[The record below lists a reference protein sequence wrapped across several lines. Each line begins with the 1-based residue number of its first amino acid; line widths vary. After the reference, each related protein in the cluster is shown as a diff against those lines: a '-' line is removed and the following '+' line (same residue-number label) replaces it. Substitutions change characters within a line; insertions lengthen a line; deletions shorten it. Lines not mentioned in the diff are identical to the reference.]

1 MPARL
6 EWIMVA
12 SLVAAT
18 PALANPPTAGRQ
30 QATARAALLHSGCT
44 SIVDLQRN
52 QDGSWTGQ
60 CTKGGS
66 IVPVNVGKNGAV
78 SSPVAPPW

>member
-6 EWIMVA
+6 AWTLVA

-18 PALANPPTAGRQ
+18 PALASPPAAARQ
-30 QATARAALLHSGCT
+30 QAGARAALLHSGCT
-44 SIVDLQRN
+44 SVVDLQRN

-66 IVPVNVGKNGAV
+66 IVPVAVGKDGAV
-78 SSPVAPPW
+78 SSPAVPPW